1 MTTSS
6 KSNKSSS
13 ERLKSTLKMR
23 LLILSMF
30 IMLIGLSIQ
39 CASIQQPTGGPKDS
53 IPPKILQ
60 ESPTNFSKNFTE
72 KKIIITFDEYIKL
85 ANQQK
90 EFSITPDM
98 GSNPQFKVKK
108 KNLEITLPDSLEK
121 NTTYSIYFGKGLVD
135 YNAGNAL
142 VNYAYVFATGDK
154 IDSLS
159 ISGNV
164 KSAMTKEILK
174 EVKVLLIPIG
184 QDSIFGKKKAN
195 IFTTTDTAGNYK
207 LNNLREGTYRI
218 YALQEKNNDRIYN
231 APDEEIGFLKDSIV
245 LEHDLTN
252 VNLEV
257 FKAVPKKFRTQEK
270 KFEKNGSV
278 LLIFNRR
285 IDKPKLNILND
296 EVNNKD
302 KIVRFSKSSDSAT
315 LFLPNLK
322 IDSLKLVLTENE
334 KPLDTILVRRG
345 NVKIEQVI
353 DPLFTPNNGKV
364 DRINHLQISAFT
376 PIKNIDKSKLKFKE
390 DSLVRTN
397 YQLAV
402 DTNDSNIYHIRYNW
416 RKDKK
421 YQIEFTEGAITGY
434 FGEQNKEKK
443 FDLTYDDSENY
454 GDLIFDFTDLDSNTT
469 YLVELINEKKDRIY
483 RMDKIDSAN
492 PSVAYK
498 QFPGGKYTIRVIR
511 DDNNN
516 GIWDTGD
523 VEKKTFPEPVVYLN
537 KVFTIRANWEQK
549 DSFSLS
555 GLKKE

>member
-1 MTTSS
+1 MTTSL

-13 ERLKSTLKMR
+13 ERLKNSLKAR

-60 ESPTNFSKNFTE
+60 ESPANFSKNFTD
-72 KKIIITFDEYIKL
+72 KKIVITFDEYVKL

-98 GSNPQFKVKK
+98 GSNPDFKIKK

-164 KSAMTKEILK
+164 KSAITKEVLK
-174 EVKVLLIPIG
+174 EVKVLLIPTS

-195 IFTTTDTAGNYK
+195 IFTITDTAGNYK

-252 VNLEV
+252 IDLEV
-257 FKAVPKKFRTQEK
+257 FKAIPKKFRTQEK

-278 LLIFNRR
+278 LLVFNRR
-285 IDKPKLNILND
+285 IDKPKLSILND
-296 EVNNKD
+296 ELNNKD
-302 KIVRFSKSSDSAT
+302 KIVRFSKSSDSAS

-334 KPLDTILVRRG
+334 NPLDTILVRKG

-353 DPLFTPNNGKV
+353 DPQFTPNNGKV
-364 DRINHLQISAFT
+364 DRINHLQVSAFT
-376 PIKNIDKSKLKFKE
+376 PIKNIDKAKLKFKE

-402 DTNDSNIYHIRYNW
+402 DTNDANIYHIRYNW

-434 FGEQNKEKK
+434 FGEHNKEKK

-454 GDLIFDFTDLDSNTT
+454 GDLTFDFTDLDSNTT
-469 YLVELINEKKDRIY
+469 YLVELISEKKDKIY
-483 RMDKIDSAN
+483 RIDKINSN
-492 PSVAYK
+492 TPSVAYK
-498 QFPGGKYTIRVIR
+498 QFPGGKYTLRVIR
-511 DDNNN
+511 DNNNN

>member
-1 MTTSS
+1 MTTYS
-6 KSNKSSS
+6 KNNKSSS
-13 ERLKSTLKMR
+13 ERFKSSFKARM
-23 LLILSMF
+23 LILSLF
-30 IMLIGLSIQ
+30 IMLIALSIQ

-60 ESPTNFSKNFTE
+60 ENPTNFSKNFHA
-72 KKIIITFDEYIKL
+72 KKIVITFDEYIKL

-90 EFSITPDM
+90 EFSVTPEM
-98 GSNPQFKVKK
+98 ESAPQFKVKK

-164 KSAMTKEILK
+164 KSATTKEVVK
-174 EVKVLLIPIG
+174 EVKVLLIPTS

-231 APDEEIGFLKDSIV
+231 AADEEIGFLKDSIV
-245 LEHDLTN
+245 LDRDLSN
-252 VNLEV
+252 INLEI
-257 FKAVPKKFRTQEK
+257 FKGIPKKFRTQEK

-278 LLIFNRR
+278 LLVFNRR
-285 IDKPKLNILND
+285 VNQPKLEILND

-302 KIVRFSKSSDSAT
+302 KIVRFSKTSDSASI
-315 LFLPNLK
+315 FLPNLK
-322 IDSLKLVLTENE
+322 IDSLKLILSENDA
-334 KPLDTILVRRG
+334 PLDTILVRKG
-345 NVKIEQVI
+345 NVKIDQTIEPI
-353 DPLFTPNNGKV
+353 FSPNNGKV
-364 DRINHLQISAFT
+364 DRITHLQVSAIT
-376 PIKNIDKSKLKFKE
+376 PIKSIDKTKVKFKE
-390 DSLVRTN
+390 DSLLRTN

-402 DTNDSNIYHIRYNW
+402 DSANSNIYHIRYNW
-416 RKDKK
+416 RKEKK
-421 YQIEFTEGAITGY
+421 YQIEFTEGAINGY
-434 FGEQNKEKK
+434 FGETNKDKK
-443 FDLTYDDSENY
+443 IELVYDDSENY
-454 GDLIFDFTDLDSNTT
+454 GDLTFDFTDLDSNTT
-469 YLVELINEKKDRIY
+469 YLVELINEKKDRVY
-483 RMDKIDSAN
+483 RVDRINADTPK
-492 PSVAYK
+492 VLYK
-498 QFPGGKYTIRVIR
+498 QYPGGKYTIRVIR

-523 VEKKTFPEPVVYLN
+523 VEQRTFPEPVVYLN

-549 DSFSLS
+549 DSFSLN

>member
-1 MTTSS
+1 
-6 KSNKSSS
+6 
-13 ERLKSTLKMR
+13 
-23 LLILSMF
+23 MF

-72 KKIIITFDEYIKL
+72 KKILITFDEYVKL

-90 EFSITPDM
+90 EFSVTPDM
-98 GSNPQFKVKK
+98 GTAPQFKVKK

-164 KSAMTKEILK
+164 KSAITKEVLK
-174 EVKVLLIPIG
+174 EVKVLLIPIS

-245 LEHDLTN
+245 LGQDLTN
-252 VNLEV
+252 INLEI
-257 FKAVPKKFRTQEK
+257 FKAIPKKFRTQEK

-285 IDKPKLNILND
+285 VDKPKLHILND

-334 KPLDTILVRRG
+334 KPLDTILVRKG

-353 DPLFTPNNGKV
+353 DPQFTPNNGKV
-364 DRINHLQISAFT
+364 DRINHLQVSAFT
-376 PIKNIDKSKLKFKE
+376 PIKNIDKAKLKFKE

-402 DTNDSNIYHIRYNW
+402 DTNDANIYHIRYNW
-416 RKDKK
+416 KKDKK

-454 GDLIFDFTDLDSNTT
+454 GDLTFDFTDLDSNTT
-469 YLVELINEKKDRIY
+469 YLVELINEKKDKIY
-483 RMDKIDSAN
+483 RIDKITSNNA
-492 PSVAYK
+492 SVAYK

-511 DDNNN
+511 DDNDN

-549 DSFSLS
+549 DSFSIS
-555 GLKKE
+555 ALKKE

>member
-1 MTTSS
+1 MTTSL

-13 ERLKSTLKMR
+13 ERLKSSLKTR

-30 IMLIGLSIQ
+30 IVLIGLSIQ

-60 ESPTNFSKNFTE
+60 ESPTNFSKNFIE
-72 KKIIITFDEYIKL
+72 KKIVITFDEYVKL

-98 GSNPQFKVKK
+98 GSNPQFKIKK

-142 VNYAYVFATGDK
+142 VNYSYVFATGDK

-164 KSAMTKEILK
+164 KSATTKEVLK
-174 EVKVLLIPIG
+174 EVKVLLIPTS

-245 LEHDLTN
+245 LKHDLAN
-252 VNLEV
+252 INLEV
-257 FKAVPKKFRTQEK
+257 FKAIPKKFRTQEK

-285 IDKPKLNILND
+285 VDKPQLNILND

-302 KIVRFSKSSDSAT
+302 KIVRFAKSADSAT

-322 IDSLKLVLTENE
+322 IDSLKLVLTEDKN
-334 KPLDTILVRRG
+334 PLDTILIRKG
-345 NVKIEQVI
+345 NIKIEQVI
-353 DPLFTPNNGKV
+353 DPLFIPNNGKV
-364 DRINHLQISAFT
+364 DRINHLQVSAFT
-376 PIKNIDKSKLKFKE
+376 PIKNIDKAKLKFKE
-390 DSLVRTN
+390 DSIVKTN

-421 YQIEFTEGAITGY
+421 YQIEFSEGAITGY

-443 FDLTYDDSENY
+443 LDLTYDDSENY
-454 GDLIFDFTDLDSNTT
+454 GDLTFDFTDLDSNTT
-469 YLVELINEKKDRIY
+469 YLVELINEKKDKIY
-483 RMDKIDSAN
+483 RIDKINSNNAT
-492 PSVAYK
+492 VTYK
-498 QFPGGKYTIRVIR
+498 QFPGGKYSIRVIR
-511 DDNNN
+511 DDNGN

-555 GLKKE
+555 ELKKE

>member
-1 MTTSS
+1 MTTSL
-6 KSNKSSS
+6 KENKSGSK
-13 ERLKSTLKMR
+13 RLKSSLKTR

-53 IPPKILQ
+53 IPPKILL
-60 ESPTNFSKNFTE
+60 ESPTNFSKNFTA
-72 KKIIITFDEYIKL
+72 KKIVITFDEYIKL

-98 GSNPQFKVKK
+98 GSNPEFKVKK

-164 KSAMTKEILK
+164 KSAVTKEVQK
-174 EVKVLLIPIG
+174 DVKVLLIPTS

-231 APDEEIGFLKDSIV
+231 GADEEIGFLKDSIV
-245 LEHDLTN
+245 LERDLN
-252 VNLEV
+252 NINLEI
-257 FKAVPKKFRTQEK
+257 FKGTPKKFRTQEK
-270 KFEKNGSV
+270 KFEKNGSI

-285 IDKPKLNILND
+285 VDKPKLNILND

-302 KIVRFSKSSDSAT
+302 KIVRFSNTSDSAT
-315 LFLPNLK
+315 LFIPNLK

-334 KPLDTILVRRG
+334 RPLDTILIRKG
-345 NVKIEQVI
+345 NVKIEQTI
-353 DPLFTPNNGKV
+353 DPIFTPNNGRV
-364 DRINHLQISAFT
+364 DRITHLQVSAFT
-376 PIKNIDKSKLKFKE
+376 PIKNIDKTKLKFKE

-402 DTNDSNIYHIRYNW
+402 DTANSNIYHIRYNW

-443 FDLTYDDSENY
+443 LDLTYDDSENY
-454 GDLIFDFTDLDSNTT
+454 GDLTFDFTDLDSNTT
-469 YLVELINEKKDRIY
+469 YLVELINEKKDKVY
-483 RMDKIDSAN
+483 RVDKINMNN
-492 PSVAYK
+492 PTVVYK
-498 QFPGGKYTIRVIR
+498 QYPGGKYSIRVIR
-511 DDNNN
+511 DDNDN

-523 VEKKTFPEPVVYLN
+523 VEKKTFPEPVIYLN

-549 DSFSLS
+549 DSFSLN

>member
-1 MTTSS
+1 
-6 KSNKSSS
+6 
-13 ERLKSTLKMR
+13 
-23 LLILSMF
+23 
-30 IMLIGLSIQ
+30 MLIGLSIQ

-60 ESPTNFSKNFTE
+60 ENPTNFSKNFHA

-90 EFSITPDM
+90 EFSVTPEM
-98 GSNPQFKVKK
+98 ESAPQFKIRK

-164 KSAMTKEILK
+164 KSATTKEVVK
-174 EVKVLLIPIG
+174 EVKVLLIPTS

-231 APDEEIGFLKDSIV
+231 AADEEIGFLKDSIV
-245 LEHDLTN
+245 LDRDLSN
-252 VNLEV
+252 INLEI
-257 FKAVPKKFRTQEK
+257 FKGIPKKFRTQEK

-278 LLIFNRR
+278 LLVFNRR
-285 IDKPKLNILND
+285 VDQPKLEILND

-302 KIVRFSKSSDSAT
+302 KIVRFSKTSDSASI
-315 LFLPNLK
+315 FLPNLK
-322 IDSLKLVLTENE
+322 IDSLKLILSENDA
-334 KPLDTILVRRG
+334 PLDTILVRKG
-345 NVKIEQVI
+345 NVKIDQTIEPIFSQ
-353 DPLFTPNNGKV
+353 NNGKV
-364 DRINHLQISAFT
+364 DRITHLQVSAIT
-376 PIKNIDKSKLKFKE
+376 PIKSIDKTKVKFKE
-390 DSLVRTN
+390 DSLLRAN

-402 DTNDSNIYHIRYNW
+402 DSANSNIYHIRYNW
-416 RKDKK
+416 RKEKK
-421 YQIEFTEGAITGY
+421 YQIEFTEGAINGY
-434 FGEQNKEKK
+434 FGETNKDKK
-443 FDLTYDDSENY
+443 IELVYDDSENY
-454 GDLIFDFTDLDSNTT
+454 GDLTFDFTDLDSNTT
-469 YLVELINEKKDRIY
+469 YLVELINEKKDRVY
-483 RMDKIDSAN
+483 RVDRIDADT
-492 PSVAYK
+492 PKVLYK
-498 QFPGGKYTIRVIR
+498 QYPGGKYTIRVIR

-523 VEKKTFPEPVVYLN
+523 VEQRTFPEPVVYLN

-549 DSFSLS
+549 DSFSLN

>member
-1 MTTSS
+1 MTTYS
-6 KSNKSSS
+6 KNNKSSS
-13 ERLKSTLKMR
+13 ERLKSSLKARM
-23 LLILSMF
+23 LILSLF
-30 IMLIGLSIQ
+30 LMLIGLSIQ

-60 ESPTNFSKNFTE
+60 ENPTNFSKNFHA

-90 EFSITPDM
+90 EFSVTPEM
-98 GSNPQFKVKK
+98 ESAPQFKVRK

-164 KSAMTKEILK
+164 KSATTKEVVK
-174 EVKVLLIPIG
+174 EVKVLLIPTS

-231 APDEEIGFLKDSIV
+231 AADEEIGFLKDSIV
-245 LEHDLTN
+245 LDRDLSN
-252 VNLEV
+252 INLEI
-257 FKAVPKKFRTQEK
+257 FKGIPKKFRTQEK

-278 LLIFNRR
+278 LLVFNRR
-285 IDKPKLNILND
+285 VDQPKLEILND

-302 KIVRFSKSSDSAT
+302 KIVRFSKTSDSASI
-315 LFLPNLK
+315 FLPNLK
-322 IDSLKLVLTENE
+322 IDSLKLILSENDA
-334 KPLDTILVRRG
+334 PLDTILVRKG
-345 NVKIEQVI
+345 NVKIDQTIEPI
-353 DPLFTPNNGKV
+353 FSPNNGKV
-364 DRINHLQISAFT
+364 DRITHLQVSAIT
-376 PIKNIDKSKLKFKE
+376 PIKSIDKTKVKFKE
-390 DSLVRTN
+390 DSLLRTN

-402 DTNDSNIYHIRYNW
+402 DSANSNIYHIRYNW
-416 RKDKK
+416 RKEKK
-421 YQIEFTEGAITGY
+421 YQIEFTEGAINGY
-434 FGEQNKEKK
+434 FGETNKDKK
-443 FDLTYDDSENY
+443 IELVYDDSENY
-454 GDLIFDFTDLDSNTT
+454 GDLTFDFTDLDSNTT
-469 YLVELINEKKDRIY
+469 YLVELINEKKDRVY
-483 RMDKIDSAN
+483 RVDRIDADT
-492 PSVAYK
+492 PKVLYK
-498 QFPGGKYTIRVIR
+498 QYPGGKYTIRVIR

-523 VEKKTFPEPVVYLN
+523 VEQRTFPEPVVYLN

-549 DSFSLS
+549 DSFSLN

>member
-1 MTTSS
+1 
-6 KSNKSSS
+6 
-13 ERLKSTLKMR
+13 
-23 LLILSMF
+23 
-30 IMLIGLSIQ
+30 MLIGLSIQ
-39 CASIQQPTGGPKDS
+39 CASIQQPNGGPKDS
-53 IPPKILQ
+53 IPPKIL
-60 ESPTNFSKNFTE
+60 EENPTNFSKNFTA
-72 KKIIITFDEYIKL
+72 KKIVITFDEYIKL

-90 EFSITPDM
+90 EFSVTPDM
-98 GSNPQFKVKK
+98 GSNPEFKVKK

-159 ISGNV
+159 IAGNV
-164 KSAMTKEILK
+164 KSAITKEVQK
-174 EVKVLLIPIG
+174 DVKVLLIPIS

-231 APDEEIGFLKDSIV
+231 GADEEIGFLKDSIV
-245 LEHDLTN
+245 LERDLSN
-252 VNLEV
+252 INLEI
-257 FKAVPKKFRTQEK
+257 FKATPKKFRTLEK

-285 IDKPKLNILND
+285 VVKPNLNILND

-302 KIVRFSKSSDSAT
+302 KIIRFAKTSDSAT
-315 LFLPNLK
+315 LFIPNLK

-334 KPLDTILVRRG
+334 KPLDTILVRKG
-345 NVKIEQVI
+345 NVKIEPTI
-353 DPLFTPNNGKV
+353 DPIFTPNNGRV
-364 DRINHLQISAFT
+364 DRITHLQVSAFT
-376 PIKNIDKSKLKFKE
+376 PIKNIDKTKLKFKE

-402 DTNDSNIYHIRYNW
+402 DTANSNIYHIRYNW

-421 YQIEFTEGAITGY
+421 YQIEFAEGAITGY

-443 FDLTYDDSENY
+443 LDLTYDDSENY
-454 GDLIFDFTDLDSNTT
+454 GDLTFDFTDLDSNTT
-469 YLVELINEKKDRIY
+469 YLVELINEKKDKVY
-483 RMDKIDSAN
+483 RLDLVDIDN
-492 PSVAYK
+492 PTVVYK
-498 QFPGGKYTIRVIR
+498 QYPGGKYSLRVIR
-511 DDNNN
+511 DDNGN

-537 KVFTIRANWEQK
+537 KTFTIRANWEQK
-549 DSFSLS
+549 DTFSLS

>member
-1 MTTSS
+1 MTTYS
-6 KSNKSSS
+6 KNNKSSS
-13 ERLKSTLKMR
+13 ERLKSSLKARM
-23 LLILSMF
+23 LILSLF
-30 IMLIGLSIQ
+30 LMLIGLSIQ

-60 ESPTNFSKNFTE
+60 ENPTNFSKNFHA

-90 EFSITPDM
+90 EFSVTPEM
-98 GSNPQFKVKK
+98 ESAPQFKVRK

-164 KSAMTKEILK
+164 KSATTKEVVK
-174 EVKVLLIPIG
+174 EVKVLLIPTS

-231 APDEEIGFLKDSIV
+231 AADEEIGFLKDSIV
-245 LEHDLTN
+245 LDRDLSN
-252 VNLEV
+252 INLEI
-257 FKAVPKKFRTQEK
+257 FKGIPKKFRTQEK

-278 LLIFNRR
+278 LLVFNRR
-285 IDKPKLNILND
+285 VDQPKLEILND

-302 KIVRFSKSSDSAT
+302 KIVRFSKTSDSASI
-315 LFLPNLK
+315 FLPNLK
-322 IDSLKLVLTENE
+322 IDSLKLILSENDA
-334 KPLDTILVRRG
+334 PLDTILVRKG
-345 NVKIEQVI
+345 NVKIDQTIEPIFSQ
-353 DPLFTPNNGKV
+353 NNGKV
-364 DRINHLQISAFT
+364 DRITHLQVSAIT
-376 PIKNIDKSKLKFKE
+376 PIKSIDKTKVKFKE
-390 DSLVRTN
+390 DSLLRAN

-402 DTNDSNIYHIRYNW
+402 DSANSNIYHIRYNW
-416 RKDKK
+416 RKEKK
-421 YQIEFTEGAITGY
+421 YQIEFTEGAINGY
-434 FGEQNKEKK
+434 FGETNKDKK
-443 FDLTYDDSENY
+443 IELVYDDSENY
-454 GDLIFDFTDLDSNTT
+454 GDLTFDFTDLDSNTT
-469 YLVELINEKKDRIY
+469 YLVELINEKKDRVY
-483 RMDKIDSAN
+483 RVDRIDADT
-492 PSVAYK
+492 PKVLYK
-498 QFPGGKYTIRVIR
+498 QYPGGKYTIRVIR

-523 VEKKTFPEPVVYLN
+523 VEQRTFPEPVVYLN

-549 DSFSLS
+549 DSFSLN

>member
-1 MTTSS
+1 MITSL
-6 KSNKSSS
+6 KNNKSSS
-13 ERLKSTLKMR
+13 ERLKNSLKTR

-30 IMLIGLSIQ
+30 IVLIGLSIQ

-60 ESPTNFSKNFTE
+60 ETPTNFSKNFTE
-72 KKIIITFDEYIKL
+72 KKIQITFDEYIKL

-90 EFSITPDM
+90 EFSVTPDM
-98 GSNPQFKVKK
+98 GTNPEFKIKK
-108 KNLEITLPDSLEK
+108 KTLEITLPDSLEK

-135 YNAGNAL
+135 YNAGNPL

-164 KSAMTKEILK
+164 KSATTKEILK
-174 EVKVLLIPIG
+174 EVKVLLIPTS

-231 APDEEIGFLKDSIV
+231 APDEEIGFLKDSIN
-245 LEHDLTN
+245 LDHDMSN
-252 VNLEV
+252 VNLET
-257 FKAVPKKFRTQEK
+257 FKAIPKKFRTQEK
-270 KFEKNGSV
+270 KIEKNGSV

-285 IDKPKLNILND
+285 VDNPSLDILND
-296 EVNNKD
+296 EENNKD
-302 KIVRFSKSSDSAT
+302 KIVRFSNTSDSAT

-322 IDSLKLVLTENE
+322 IDSLKMVLTENE

-345 NVKIEQVI
+345 NVKIERI
-353 DPLFTPNNGKV
+353 IEPIFTPSSGRV
-364 DRINHLQISAFT
+364 DRIMHLQVTAFT
-376 PIKNIDKSKLKFKE
+376 PIKNIDKAKLKFKE
-390 DSLVRTN
+390 DSLYRNN
-397 YQLAV
+397 YQLAI
-402 DTNDSNIYHIRYNW
+402 DTLNSNIYHIRYNW

-421 YQIEFTEGAITGY
+421 YQIEFAEGAITGY

-443 FDLTYDDSENY
+443 FELTYDDSENY
-454 GDLIFDFTDLDSNTT
+454 GDLTYNFTDLDSNTT
-469 YLVELINEKKDRIY
+469 YLVELINEKKDKVY
-483 RMDKIDSAN
+483 RMDKISQDN
-492 PSVAYK
+492 PTVVYK
-498 QFPGGKYTIRVIR
+498 QFPGGKYSIRVIR

-516 GIWDTGD
+516 GIWDTGN
-523 VEKKTFPEPVVYLN
+523 VEKRTFPEPVVYLN
-537 KVFTIRANWEQK
+537 NVFTIRANWEQK
-549 DSFSLS
+549 DSFSLI
-555 GLKKE
+555 GLKK